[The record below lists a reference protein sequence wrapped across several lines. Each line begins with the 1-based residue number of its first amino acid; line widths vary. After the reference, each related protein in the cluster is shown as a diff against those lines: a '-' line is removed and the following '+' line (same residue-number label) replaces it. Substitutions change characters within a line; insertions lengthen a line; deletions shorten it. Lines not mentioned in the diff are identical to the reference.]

1 MSQNRGA
8 STRTRI
14 IEAAIEL
21 FSQKGRDGVSVQDI
35 CSASGATNGSLFH
48 HFGSKNG
55 LALVIY
61 LQLRD
66 EYWDTALCALEA
78 YRGDPVE
85 AIGEAARAV
94 LAWQEDKPDHFKF
107 MIESGNAEWMLA
119 HGEPVRQ
126 LNDAIAARWLKWAQP
141 HLVAGTLPLLPPEV
155 YPAIVFGPAQWLAR
169 SWQTGL
175 TPTSP
180 RGYADVL
187 VPMIVKAFRPQQA

>member
-14 IEAAIEL
+14 IDAAIEL
-21 FSQKGRDGVSVQDI
+21 FSRHGRESVSVQDI
-35 CSASGATNGSLFH
+35 CAASGATNGSLFH

-55 LALVIY
+55 VALVVY
-61 LQLRD
+61 LQLRED
-66 EYWDTALCALEA
+66 YWDAALTALEA
-78 YRGDPVE
+78 WSGDPVE

-94 LAWQEDKPDHFKF
+94 LAWQEDRPDEFKF
-107 MIESGNAEWMLA
+107 MIECGNAEWMLA
-119 HGEPVRQ
+119 HGEPVRK
-126 LNDAIAARWLKWAQP
+126 LNEDIAARWLKWAQP
-141 HLVAGTLPLLPPEV
+141 HLASGALPLLPPEV

-180 RGYADVL
+180 REYADTI
-187 VPMIVKAFRPQQA
+187 VPMLVKAFRPQ